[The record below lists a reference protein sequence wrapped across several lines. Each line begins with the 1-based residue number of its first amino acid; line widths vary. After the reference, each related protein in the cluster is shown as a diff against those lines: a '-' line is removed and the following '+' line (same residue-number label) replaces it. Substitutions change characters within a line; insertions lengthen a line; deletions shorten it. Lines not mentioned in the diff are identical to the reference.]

1 MDKDIEMVDLLGNTD
16 AEDVR
21 LAKER
26 GAGYHD
32 KTDHGLASARG
43 ITFRFRR
50 NWHSF
55 LLVFVVLMGTITFF
69 VNQIYFSHNGSGAT
83 IGIDEDKTNQKIKLG
98 YIPSKQA
105 SDCIDDPE
113 FQFKSNPEKNC
124 DWASQNHKK
133 VCDKKHK
140 PNVLIRYVCPV
151 ACGDCLIKQ
160 NKEIQMDQSSN
171 STDNNVEY
179 VTSEHQ
185 VSKTTDEKKSGNEI
199 TIVDGIDDKDL
210 YCEDLSQYEGWHKI
224 SINKSHGKQYRMVSQ
239 MNHDKTSFTQGL
251 TYARGK
257 LFESAGLYGKST
269 IRILN
274 RKSAIVE
281 KKVPMERMLFAEGL
295 TYYKD
300 TLIQITWKSQRG
312 KVYNLTNLEEID
324 EFKFTTTRNQGWG
337 ITWDRCND
345 KLIVTD
351 GSENLHFWDP
361 STMTEI
367 NRVSVTRIDGSK
379 AKELNEIEYWRGRVL
394 ANVWHED
401 VILVIDPETG
411 IVEKEYDFS
420 QLWPRSERSKK
431 RADVLNGI
439 SISENPDVLYF
450 TGKLW

>member
-1 MDKDIEMVDLLGNTD
+1 M
-16 AEDVR
+16 
-21 LAKER
+21 
-26 GAGYHD
+26 
-32 KTDHGLASARG
+32 
-43 ITFRFRR
+43 
-50 NWHSF
+50 
-55 LLVFVVLMGTITFF
+55 
-69 VNQIYFSHNGSGAT
+69 
-83 IGIDEDKTNQKIKLG
+83 
-98 YIPSKQA
+98 
-105 SDCIDDPE
+105 
-113 FQFKSNPEKNC
+113 
-124 DWASQNHKK
+124 
-133 VCDKKHK
+133 
-140 PNVLIRYVCPV
+140 IRDVCPV

-160 NKEIQMDQSSN
+160 KKEIQMDQSSN
-171 STDNNVEY
+171 STDNNVGY

-199 TIVDGIDDKDL
+199 TIAVGIDDKDL
-210 YCEDLSQYEGWHKI
+210 YCEDLSQYEEWHKI

-257 LFESAGLYGKST
+257 LFESAGLYGRST
-269 IRILN
+269 VRILN

-312 KVYNLTNLEEID
+312 KVYNITNLEEIN
-324 EFKFTTTRNQGWG
+324 EFKFTTTRNEGWG

-450 TGKLW
+450 TGKLWDRMYTIQLLPEL